1 MAKEYKVKP
10 LRPNWHYKRGDIYLV
25 NLNPCKGS
33 EQGGIRPA
41 VVVENDCGN
50 YHSPVL
56 IVVPLTTKIK
66 KELLPTHHLVRSR
79 CLREASM
86 ALCEAMRPVD
96 KQRILGYIGKLSQAD
111 MRNITSCLQTGLG
124 LRSVRN
130 AFKAG
135 GEYSPSWA
143 EEKEDS
149 QNE

>member
-1 MAKEYKVKP
+1 MAKEYEIKP
-10 LRPNWHYKRGDIYLV
+10 LRSNWHYKRGDIYLV

-41 VVVENDCGN
+41 VVVQNDCGN

-66 KELLPTHHLVRSR
+66 KEKLPTHYLVQNR

-96 KQRILGYIGKLSQAD
+96 KQRILGYIGKLSQAE
-111 MRNITSCLQTGLG
+111 MKCITSCLQIGLG
-124 LRSVRN
+124 VRN
-130 AFKAG
+130 TNNPLKVG
-135 GEYSPSWA
+135 GDHGPNWL
-143 EEKEDS
+143 EEKEES
-149 QNE
+149 QDE